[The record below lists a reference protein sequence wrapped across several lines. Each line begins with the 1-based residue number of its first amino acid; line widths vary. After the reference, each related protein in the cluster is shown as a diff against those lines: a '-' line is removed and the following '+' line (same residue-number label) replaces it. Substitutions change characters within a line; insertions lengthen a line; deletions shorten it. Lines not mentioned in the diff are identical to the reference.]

1 MKYLQILHFFHEV
14 FSSTMNNYEHP
25 IVAISVSKKFS
36 NRSYHQKHKRSRKTV
51 LLSFVKSNWNKSGM
65 SKHNRTILSH
75 NTSLQKDFY
84 CEKERK
90 KCGSIYIVIFTY
102 ICDEGCMEKKLYLRR
117 HLAAFGYFFWITHQ
131 TSRQFGALSKRVFP
145 ANQDLP

>member
-1 MKYLQILHFFHEV
+1 MLYKISIEIFANIALFQEV

-65 SKHNRTILSH
+65 SKHNRTILTTTPH
-75 NTSLQKDFY
+75 YKRIFTV
-84 CEKERK
+84 RK
-90 KCGSIYIVIFTY
+90 KRKKSVNIF
-102 ICDEGCMEKKLYLRR
+102 
-117 HLAAFGYFFWITHQ
+117 
-131 TSRQFGALSKRVFP
+131 
-145 ANQDLP
+145 